1 MAFEN
6 GVGNR
11 VTLEMHITLTVS
23 RLSYVCSVT
32 ISEAKVYISPLLLS
46 CCYRAINGEK
56 QYSERKTCV
65 FRSSLLS
72 STV

>member
-6 GVGNR
+6 GVGNGM
-11 VTLEMHITLTVS
+11 TLEMQITLTVS

-32 ISEAKVYISPLLLS
+32 ISDAKVYISPLLLF
-46 CCYRAINGEK
+46 CCYRAIHGKK
-56 QYSERKTCV
+56 QYSERKTFV
-65 FRSSLLS
+65 FCSSLLS